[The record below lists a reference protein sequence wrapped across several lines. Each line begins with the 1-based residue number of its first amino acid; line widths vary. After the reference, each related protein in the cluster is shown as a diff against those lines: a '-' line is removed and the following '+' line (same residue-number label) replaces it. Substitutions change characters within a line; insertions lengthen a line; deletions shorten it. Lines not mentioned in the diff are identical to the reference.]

1 MNSLNYSPFCRDKLA
16 DGMHNENFKK
26 KQECIQVGCVPSAAV
41 AVSRGGGCLLRGGVC
56 SGGVSAPGG
65 LGVYSGAVCFGGGCL
80 LPGVCSWGGVCSQG
94 VCLGVS
100 ALGVSA
106 VRVSS
111 PRVCVLWGGVCSWG
125 VSAPGVSAPRGVSH
139 YALRQTPPPS
149 CGQTDACKN
158 ITFTTLLRTV
168 IIYLN
173 HFLF

>member
-1 MNSLNYSPFCRDKLA
+1 M
-16 DGMHNENFKK
+16 
-26 KQECIQVGCVPSAAV
+26 ECIMKTLNKTRMHS
-41 AVSRGGGCLLRGGVC
+41 SRMRTVCSSCRISGGGWCLLRGVSALGVC
-56 SGGVSAPGG
+56 LLQGGWVSTPGLSALGGACSQGSAPGGVSAPR
-65 LGVYSGAVCFGGGCL
+65 GCA
-80 LPGVCSWGGVCSQG
+80 W
-94 VCLGVS
+94 GVS

-106 VRVSS
+106 VGVSS

-139 YALRQTPPPS
+139 YALRQTPPPP

-173 HFLF
+173 HFLFWQPQQHYQEEMKEQC

>member
-1 MNSLNYSPFCRDKLA
+1 M
-16 DGMHNENFKK
+16 
-26 KQECIQVGCVPSAAV
+26 ECIMKTLNKTRMHS
-41 AVSRGGGCLLRGGVC
+41 SRMRTVCSSCRISGGDVC
-56 SGGVSAPGG
+56 SGGVSA
-65 LGVYSGAVCFGGGCL
+65 LGVCLLQGGWVSTPGLSALGGCL

-94 VCLGVS
+94 MCLGVS
-100 ALGVSA
+100 AVG
-106 VRVSS
+106 VSS

-139 YALRQTPPPS
+139 YALRQTPPPP

-173 HFLF
+173 HFLFWQPQQHYQEEMKEQC